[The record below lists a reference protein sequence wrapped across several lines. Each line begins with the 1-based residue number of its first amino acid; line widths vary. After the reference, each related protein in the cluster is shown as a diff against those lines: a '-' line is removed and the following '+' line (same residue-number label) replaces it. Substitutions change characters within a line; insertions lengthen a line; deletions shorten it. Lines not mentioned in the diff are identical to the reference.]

1 MRPLASLLD
10 CLLPAEF
17 RAAAP
22 ADYLC
27 NFRNPDSDHPQNN
40 VSKLHV
46 VILCRFVA
54 LSVSL
59 TRKVSPF
66 QGPPEPLHAPA
77 FVGEY
82 RFRARK
88 EPDGAWRFCFFEE
101 QHHFARESLPVRG
114 RNQGPSSSIPD
125 SDLRPS
131 RL

>member
-1 MRPLASLLD
+1 MRPLTRLLG

-17 RAAAP
+17 RAAAR

-27 NFRNPDSDHPQNN
+27 NFRNPDSEHVQNN
-40 VSKLHV
+40 
-46 VILCRFVA
+46 
-54 LSVSL
+54 
-59 TRKVSPF
+59 
-66 QGPPEPLHAPA
+66 GPPEPLHAPA